1 MLAIGN
7 KELLSL
13 LSVKNMNRKLAL
25 LATGLILLVGMSAY
39 YVVYYLFLGENSSQ
53 LPQETEV
60 VKQEGKI
67 KVTANT
73 ELVQKILYLK
83 CNDEEVLRTKP
94 SEKLI
99 GLNIY
104 QLQKVYQG
112 WTFDKFDKDEVNMT
126 LRVDNYCREHAN
138 NMFIGIQDGSVAVFY
153 GKPGSK
159 PIIKEKTDIPVNK
172 FMAQDIEELRHG
184 MVVQSKEELLRTL
197 EGMQAR

>member
-1 MLAIGN
+1 ML
-7 KELLSL
+7 LL
-13 LSVKNMNRKLAL
+13 KNINRKLAL
-25 LATGLILLVGMSAY
+25 LATGLILIVGMSAY
-39 YVVYYLFLGENSSQ
+39 YIVYYSFLGEDGGHLSQ
-53 LPQETEV
+53 EAEV

-94 SEKLI
+94 TEKLI
-99 GLNIY
+99 GLTIY

-112 WTFDKFDKDEVNMT
+112 WVFDKFDKDEVDMT

-153 GKPGSK
+153 GKPGSR
-159 PIIKEKTDIPVNK
+159 PIIKEKTDISVNK